1 MPIKISIPGGNG
13 RMGKSLIKEILND
26 KSLKIASSSCLPDE
40 VEKGFDLGTLVGKN
54 KMSPFQA
61 ACAGVWLH
69 SEAANKFGKGLIAED
84 IIGCIPSAL
93 RKIL

>member
-1 MPIKISIPGGNG
+1 M
-13 RMGKSLIKEILND
+13 KSLIALDI
-26 KSLKIASSSCLPDE
+26 SS
-40 VEKGFDLGTLVGKN
+40 LVGKN